1 MLALLYLAVMC
12 ALGDAIGRRFF
23 TFVSLA
29 HRGASAFL
37 IGGLLSSWWTYTL
50 AYFCSG
56 ATSPMLWGNLLFFIT
71 AIGLVLW
78 LNQNPQKEPP
88 STALDVSDAQ
98 FQKWD
103 WIIAGVFVLFIA
115 WMMFQTLTMSDG
127 TLLIGHH
134 QNADFGSTLSI
145 MQSFALGHNFPTEY
159 PHFTGERIRYHFLFY
174 FLAGNLEYLGLSP
187 VIANNLLSIFSLTAM
202 LILVMTLGGVLFRS
216 RTAGR
221 IGAALFFTHGSLAY
235 VSFLLSQPSFS
246 ALFSALNSMSKF
258 LPGLRDPSGVPYRGE
273 DWGVW
278 TLNVYLNQ
286 RHLSSAIAIFL
297 LILIYVVIRLREK
310 NELEPEP
317 VFELSEE
324 ASEEKSD
331 IEDAES
337 FEGEQQPLAAKSVA
351 SSTVSDDEDEA
362 EGDEDDDDEETD
374 DDDLV
379 DDEDEDDDD
388 DEYEDEE
395 EEEEEED
402 EDEEEFSLAE
412 YIKENSVVVFCGV
425 LLGLLPMWNGAI
437 FLGAGVILAAM
448 IVFFSRFRRQLITL
462 AVTTAI
468 VSLPQIIYL
477 KTGHVKPT
485 DYSMLRWGFVIE
497 DAGIFNVLWWTLH
510 TFGFK
515 LALLGIALYFAS
527 RLERRLMLAV
537 SILLPLTYCF
547 QFSEEI
553 LANHKFINLWLVIVN
568 IYCGYAVV
576 KLWYLKVGKNMLTS
590 RIAAILLLVLIVTG
604 GLIDLMPIKNSDDP
618 TFYIKYKY
626 YDNKLLDWVKGNTDP
641 KAIFLS
647 DKLINH
653 EILLAGR
660 RLFYGDPY
668 YAWGTDYDTR
678 EREKTVKTMLESKDA
693 NQVFTLLKENNIS
706 YIAMDDRLRKG
717 NSIAKNVTEEVF
729 ANYFE
734 VVFSDDTTDFGG
746 HIKMYKVPETLS
758 NAPAGSP
765 SDNPGDPGDPPAPE
779 GPAANIFQGGGEGTQ
794 LGQFKSPRG
803 LAVDGKGFIYVADY
817 FNARVQKFAPDGKFV
832 LAFGT
837 KGEGEGQFKEPNSVI
852 VDESGV
858 YVTDGLAHKMLKFDA
873 DGKFIKEWTKPVVDF
888 YGARDLAFGPN
899 KKIYIIDQGHTQITV
914 FDPAADIFTSW
925 GSGGAGDGQFNEA
938 TGIGIGANMVFVA
951 DRDNRRVQVFDLDGK
966 FIRQWPIV
974 GWERSHFPDVVY
986 DDVTKH
992 VYVSH
997 GGLNQIL
1004 VFDVEGNPLPALA
1017 TEQGEVLN
1025 NPSAMVIAESSRQRR
1040 LFVVNTGGQKVSTI
1054 GLEAKKAETKKG
1066 K

>member
-1 MLALLYLAVMC
+1 MLALLYLCVMF

-37 IGGLLSSWWTYTL
+37 IGALISSWWTYAL
-50 AYFCSG
+50 AYLCSS

-71 AIGLVLW
+71 AGGLILW
-78 LNQNPQKEPP
+78 LNQYPQKDPP
-88 STALDVSDAQ
+88 NTALDVSDAQ

-103 WIIAGVFVLFIA
+103 WIIAGAFALFIA
-115 WMMFQTLTMSDG
+115 WMMFQTLTISDG

-145 MQSFALGHNFPTEY
+145 MQSFAEGHNFPTQY

-174 FLAGNLEYLGLSP
+174 FLAADLQYLGFNP
-187 VIANNLLSIFSLTAM
+187 TIANNLLSILSLTAM

-216 RTAGR
+216 RVAGR

-246 ALFSALNSMSKF
+246 SLINALNSMTKF

-317 VFELSEE
+317 IVEFSGED
-324 ASEEKSD
+324 SD
-331 IEDAES
+331 LEDAEAY
-337 FEGEQQPLAAKSVA
+337 EGEQQPLAANRGN
-351 SSTVSDDEDEA
+351 STSNNDEEA
-362 EGDEDDDDEETD
+362 ESDDDDEVDDKDLDDEGLDDGGLD
-374 DDDLV
+374 DDDI
-379 DDEDEDDDD
+379 DEGL
-388 DEYEDEE
+388 DEE
-395 EEEEEED
+395 EEEDD
-402 EDEEEFSLAE
+402 EDEFSLGE
-412 YIKENSVVVFCGV
+412 FIKQNSEVVFCGV

-448 IVFFSRFRRQLITL
+448 VVFFSRFRRQLITL
-462 AVTTAI
+462 AVTAAI

-497 DAGIFNVLWWTLH
+497 DAGIFNVLWWTFH

-515 LALLGIALYFAS
+515 LALIGIALYFAEG
-527 RLERRLMLAV
+527 LQRRLMLAV

-576 KLWYLKVGKNMLTS
+576 KLWYFEVGKNVLPA
-590 RIAAILLLVLIVTG
+590 RIAAVGLVLLTITG
-604 GLIDLMPIKNSDDP
+604 GLIDLMPIKNSHDP

-626 YDNKLLDWVKGNTDP
+626 YDNKLLDWVKNNTDP
-641 KAIFLS
+641 KSIFLS
-647 DKLINH
+647 DKFINH

-678 EREKTVKTMLESKDA
+678 EREKIVKTMLESKDA
-693 NQVFTLLKENNIS
+693 NQVFALLKENNID
-706 YIAMDDRLRKG
+706 YIAMDDRLRRG

-729 ANYFE
+729 AKYFE
-734 VVFSDDTTDFGG
+734 VVFSDETSDYGG
-746 HIKMYKVPETLS
+746 NMKIYKVPETLQNVPQS
-758 NAPAGSP
+758 SGDGSGQ
-765 SDNPGDPGDPPAPE
+765 SDAPE
-779 GPAANIFQGGGEGTQ
+779 AAANVFDGGEGSAP
-794 LGQFKSPRG
+794 GQFNKPRG
-803 LAVDGKGFIYVADY
+803 LAIDKKGFIYVADY

-832 LAFGT
+832 LAFGS
-837 KGEGEGQFKEPNSVI
+837 KGEGPGQFKEPNSI
-852 VDESGV
+852 ELDETGSV
-858 YVTDGLAHKMLKFDA
+858 YVTDGLAHKLLKFDA
-873 DGKFIKEWTKPVVDF
+873 EGKFVKEWTKPVLDF
-888 YGARDLAFGPN
+888 YGPRDLAFGPN
-899 KKIYIIDQGHTQITV
+899 KKLYVIDQGHTNVTI
-914 FDPAADIFTSW
+914 FDPSTDTFTTF
-925 GSGGAGDGQFNEA
+925 GSNGAGEGQFNEA
-938 TGIGIGANMVFVA
+938 TGIGIGGNLVFVA
-951 DRDNRRVQVFDLDGK
+951 DRDNRRVQVFDLAGK
-966 FIRQWPIV
+966 FIRQWPIE

-986 DDVTKH
+986 DDQTKH
-992 VYVSH
+992 VYVSD
-997 GGLNQIL
+997 GKSNQIL
-1004 VFDVEGNPLPALA
+1004 VFDVDGNPLPAL
-1017 TEQGEVLN
+1017 TSSQPLN
-1025 NPSAMVIAESSRQRR
+1025 NPSAMVIYESGKQRR
-1040 LFVVNTGGQKVSTI
+1040 LFIVQTGAAKVSTI
-1054 GLEAKKAETKKG
+1054 ELAAGTSPKKK
-1066 K
+1066 

>member
-1 MLALLYLAVMC
+1 MF

-37 IGGLLSSWWTYTL
+37 IGALLSSWWTYAL
-50 AYFCSG
+50 AYLCSN

-71 AIGLVLW
+71 AGGLILW

-88 STALDVSDAQ
+88 NTALDVSDAQ

-103 WIIAGVFVLFIA
+103 WIITGAFVLFIA
-115 WMMFQTLTMSDG
+115 WMMFQTLTISDG

-145 MQSFALGHNFPTEY
+145 MQSFAEGHNFPTQY

-174 FLAGNLEYLGLSP
+174 FLAADLQYLGFNP
-187 VIANNLLSIFSLTAM
+187 TIANNLLSILSLTAM

-235 VSFLLSQPSFS
+235 FAFLSSQPSFS
-246 ALFSALNSMSKF
+246 ALINALNSMTKF

-317 VFELSEE
+317 VVESSVEE
-324 ASEEKSD
+324 SD
-331 IEDAES
+331 LDDAES
-337 FEGEQQPLAAKSVA
+337 SEGNQHNLAENRVDSIA
-351 SSTVSDDEDEA
+351 DDEE
-362 EGDEDDDDEETD
+362 EETEDDTDEETD
-374 DDDLV
+374 DEDD
-379 DDEDEDDDD
+379 DEYEEEDEDEDD
-388 DEYEDEE
+388 ET
-395 EEEEEED
+395 
-402 EDEEEFSLAE
+402 EDEEEFSLGE
-412 YIKENSVVVFCGV
+412 FIKENSVVVFCGV

-448 IVFFSRFRRQLITL
+448 IVFFSRFRSQLMTL
-462 AVTTAI
+462 AVTAAI

-485 DYSMLRWGFVIE
+485 DYSMLRWGFVID
-497 DAGIFNVLWWTLH
+497 DAGVFNVLWWTIH

-527 RLERRLMLAV
+527 GLQRRLLLAV

-576 KLWYLKVGKNMLTS
+576 KLWYFEVGKNMLPS
-590 RIAAILLLVLIVTG
+590 RIAAVLLIVLTVTG
-604 GLIDLMPIKNSDDP
+604 GLIDLMPIKNAHDP
-618 TFYIKYKY
+618 NFYIKYKF
-626 YDNKLLDWVKGNTDP
+626 YDNKLLDWVKSNTDP
-641 KAIFLS
+641 KSIFLT
-647 DKLINH
+647 DKFINH

-678 EREKTVKTMLESKDA
+678 EREKQVKTMLESKDA
-693 NQVFTLLKENNIS
+693 NQVFALLKENNIN
-706 YIAMDDRLRKG
+706 YIAMDDRLRRG

-729 ANYFE
+729 AKYFE
-734 VVFSDDTTDFGG
+734 TVFSDESSEYGG
-746 HIKMYKVPETLS
+746 NMKIYKVPETLQNVPQTS
-758 NAPAGSP
+758 VDDTDP
-765 SDNPGDPGDPPAPE
+765 SGQSSTE
-779 GPAANIFQGGGEGTQ
+779 AAVSVFDGGEGTAP
-794 LGQFKSPRG
+794 GQFNKPRG
-803 LAVDGKGFIYVADY
+803 LAIDKKGFIYVADY

-837 KGEGEGQFKEPNSVI
+837 KGEGAGQFKEPNSI
-852 VDESGV
+852 ELDETGSV
-858 YVTDGLAHKMLKFDA
+858 YVTDGLAHKLLKFDA
-873 DGKFIKEWTKPVVDF
+873 DGKFIKEWTKPVLDF

-899 KKIYIIDQGHTQITV
+899 KKLYVIDQGHTNITI
-914 FDPAADIFTSW
+914 FDPSTDTFTTF
-925 GSGGAGDGQFNEA
+925 GGNGAGEGQFNEA
-938 TGIGIGANMVFVA
+938 TGIGIGGNLIFVA
-951 DRDNRRVQVFDLDGK
+951 DRDNRRVQVFDLAGK
-966 FIRQWPIV
+966 FIRQWPIE

-986 DDVTKH
+986 DDQTKH
-992 VYVSH
+992 VYVSD
-997 GGLNQIL
+997 GKTNQIL
-1004 VFDVEGNPLPALA
+1004 VFDVDGNPLPAL
-1017 TEQGEVLN
+1017 TSSQPLN
-1025 NPSAMVIAESSRQRR
+1025 NPSAMVISESGKQRQ
-1040 LFVVNTGGQKVSTI
+1040 LFIVQTGAGKVSTI
-1054 GLEAKKAETKKG
+1054 ELAAGTSPKKK
-1066 K
+1066 

>member
-1 MLALLYLAVMC
+1 MLAILYLCVMF

-37 IGGLLSSWWTYTL
+37 IGALLSSWWTYAL
-50 AYFCSG
+50 AYLCSN
-56 ATSPMLWGNLLFFIT
+56 ATSPMLWGNILFFIT
-71 AIGLVLW
+71 AGGLILW
-78 LNQNPQKEPP
+78 LNQNPQKDPP
-88 STALDVSDAQ
+88 NTALDVSDAQ

-103 WIIAGVFVLFIA
+103 WIIAGVFLLFTA
-115 WMMFQTLTMSDG
+115 WMMFQTLTISDG

-145 MQSFALGHNFPTEY
+145 MQSFAEGHNFPTQY

-174 FLAGNLEYLGLSP
+174 FLAADLQYLGFNP
-187 VIANNLLSIFSLTAM
+187 TVANNLLSIFSVTAM

-235 VSFLLSQPSFS
+235 VSFLSSQPSFS
-246 ALFSALNSMSKF
+246 GLINALNSMTKF

-310 NELEPEP
+310 NELEPET
-317 VFELSEE
+317 VAELSNEGY
-324 ASEEKSD
+324 D
-331 IEDAES
+331 LDDAES
-337 FEGEQQPLAAKSVA
+337 SEGEQPLL
-351 SSTVSDDEDEA
+351 A
-362 EGDEDDDDEETD
+362 ENRVDSIAGDEEESEDGTDDEETD
-374 DDDLV
+374 DEDL
-379 DDEDEDDDD
+379 DDE

-395 EEEEEED
+395 GED
-402 EDEEEFSLAE
+402 EDDEAEDEEEFSLGE

-448 IVFFSRFRRQLITL
+448 IIFFSRFRGQLITL
-462 AVTTAI
+462 AVTAAI
-468 VSLPQIIYL
+468 VALPQIIYL

-497 DAGIFNVLWWTLH
+497 DAGIFNVLWWTIH

-515 LALLGIALYFAS
+515 LALLGIALYFAAG
-527 RLERRLMLAV
+527 LQRRLLLAV

-568 IYCGYAVV
+568 IYCGYAIV
-576 KLWYLKVGKNMLTS
+576 KLWHLKASNSVLPS
-590 RIAAILLLVLIVTG
+590 RIAAILLLVLIVIG
-604 GLIDLMPIKNSDDP
+604 GLIDLMPIKNSDDSN
-618 TFYIKYKY
+618 FYIKYKY
-626 YDNKLLDWVKGNTDP
+626 HDNKLLNWVKDNTDP
-641 KAIFLS
+641 KSIFLS
-647 DKLINH
+647 DKFINH

-678 EREKTVKTMLESKDA
+678 EREKQVKTMLESKDA
-693 NQVFTLLKENNIS
+693 NQVFALLKENNIN
-706 YIAMDDRLRKG
+706 YIAMDDRLRRG

-729 ANYFE
+729 AKYFE
-734 VVFSDDTTDFGG
+734 VAFSDETSDYGG
-746 HIKMYKVPETLS
+746 NMKIYKVPETLQNVPQSSGDGTDQPDQSS
-758 NAPAGSP
+758 N
-765 SDNPGDPGDPPAPE
+765 E
-779 GPAANIFQGGGEGTQ
+779 TAAVSVFDGGEGSAP
-794 LGQFKSPRG
+794 GQFNKPRG
-803 LAVDGKGFIYVADY
+803 LAIDKKGFIYVADY
-817 FNARVQKFAPDGKFV
+817 FNARVQKFAPDGKSL
-832 LAFGT
+832 LAFGS
-837 KGEGEGQFKEPNSVI
+837 KGDGAGQFKEPNSI
-852 VDESGV
+852 VLDEAGSV
-858 YVTDGLAHKMLKFDA
+858 YVTDGLAHKLLKFDA

-888 YGARDLAFGPN
+888 YGPRDLAFGPN
-899 KKIYIIDQGHTQITV
+899 KKLYIIDQGHTNVTILDLST
-914 FDPAADIFTSW
+914 DTFTTF
-925 GSGGAGDGQFNEA
+925 GTGGAGEGQFNEA
-938 TGIGIGANMVFVA
+938 TGIGIGGDLVFVA
-951 DRDNRRVQVFDLDGK
+951 DRDNRRVQVFDLAGK
-966 FIRQWPIV
+966 FIRQWPV
-974 GWERSHFPDVVY
+974 EGWERSHYPDVIY
-986 DDVTKH
+986 DDQTKH
-992 VYVSH
+992 IYISD
-997 GGLNQIL
+997 GKSNQIL
-1004 VFDVEGNPLPALA
+1004 VFDVDGNPLPALISG
-1017 TEQGEVLN
+1017 QPLN
-1025 NPSAMVIAESSRQRR
+1025 NPSAMVISERGKQRS
-1040 LFVVNTGGQKVSTI
+1040 LFIVQTGAAKVSTI
-1054 GLEAKKAETKKG
+1054 ELAANTSPKKKG